1 MRIRRNETIVKH
13 VSSPQFMPTSQHELT
28 CDDRPKILQPT
39 TWDKKKNF
47 SMISSNIGI
56 SVVMYSK
63 AEATLEDHESSVRQA
78 AADQQKKRQ
87 SFEGTKD
94 NF

>member
-39 TWDKKKNF
+39 TWDKKKQLLN
-47 SMISSNIGI
+47 
-56 SVVMYSK
+56 
-63 AEATLEDHESSVRQA
+63 
-78 AADQQKKRQ
+78 DQFKHRDICGYVQ
-87 SFEGTKD
+87 
-94 NF
+94 